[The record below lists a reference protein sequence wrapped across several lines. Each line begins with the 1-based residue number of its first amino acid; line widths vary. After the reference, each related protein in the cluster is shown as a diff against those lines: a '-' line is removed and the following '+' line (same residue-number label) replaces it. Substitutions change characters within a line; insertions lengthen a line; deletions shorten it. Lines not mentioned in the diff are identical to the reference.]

1 MNIQIANSGQTIKI
15 TENGGSFY
23 IPKPYLVKSVL
34 SAEQPNNIT
43 TEGRLVI
50 QYSQGDE
57 NREWTA
63 TWTDITLPVVE
74 SLQEMVDAINNFQ
87 N

>member
-34 SAEQPNNIT
+34 SAEQPNGQT
-43 TEGRLVI
+43 TEGQITV

-57 NREWTA
+57 NKEWSA
-63 TWTDITLPVVE
+63 TWTDITLPVVA
-74 SLQEMVDAINNFQ
+74 SLQEMVEAINNFQ